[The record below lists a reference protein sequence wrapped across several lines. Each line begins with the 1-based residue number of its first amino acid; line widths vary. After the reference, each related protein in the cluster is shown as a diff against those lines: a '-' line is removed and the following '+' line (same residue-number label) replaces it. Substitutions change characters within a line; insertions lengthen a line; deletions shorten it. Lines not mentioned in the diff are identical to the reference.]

1 MTGRALARVPW
12 PAAVVLA
19 AAVAALLVHLPGH
32 LSVDSVIALY
42 EAQTGEA
49 FSWTPTFQ
57 SALLAWVGGGLR
69 SSALHVV
76 AMALLT
82 AAAFVALLPPTEAN
96 PLRRGAALMV
106 ALNPLAWMMVGVVWR
121 DVLLGTAMLVA
132 AAALLRLRCAD
143 GRARASTIVLHAVVV
158 IALAVAALARP
169 QGLVLAAAGGVA
181 YAALVMRG
189 PHLAGAVSSIATKL
203 ALLMATPLLVAV
215 LVLATHATI
224 RPLPPAT
231 PTMDGV
237 GLVMA
242 YDIAGTLA
250 GSERL
255 RSVSV
260 PKLDDTLRTSMLAAY
275 DSRRIDPLQ
284 ATPGFREWIIRERA
298 RGLWP
303 AWRTVVAG
311 DPLAYLEHRAA
322 AAGALLGVDD
332 VRECLP
338 GYWGVAGL
346 PPMLA
351 ALGIEEAMD
360 DRDRWLGRQAAWLAG
375 TPWFWNASYLVLL
388 LVLAPSILRSSKADP
403 VPMLLALGALTFAA
417 AYLLTTVACDV
428 RYLYP
433 VATVATALALDRL
446 RGPARKA
453 GSDVIADLR

>member
-1 MTGRALARVPW
+1 MTGRALARFPW

-19 AAVAALLVHLPGH
+19 VAFVAMLVHLPGQ

-69 SSALHVV
+69 SSAVHVV
-76 AMALLT
+76 AMALST
-82 AAAFVALLPPTEAN
+82 AAAFVILLPPRKAGT
-96 PLRRGAALMV
+96 LRRGAALLV
-106 ALNPLAWMMVGVVWR
+106 TLNPLVWMMVGVVWR

-132 AAALLRLRCAD
+132 SSALLRLRCAEERP
-143 GRARASTIVLHAVVV
+143 GASTIVLHTGVVV
-158 IALAVAALARP
+158 ALAVVALARP
-169 QGLVLAAAGGVA
+169 QGLVLAAAGCVA
-181 YAALVMRG
+181 YATLVMRG
-189 PHLAGAVSSIATKL
+189 PHPAGTMSSIATKV
-203 ALLMATPLLVAV
+203 AMLMATPLLVFV
-215 LVLATHATI
+215 LVVATHATI

-260 PKLDDTLRTSMLAAY
+260 PKLGDTLRKSMLAAY
-275 DSRRIDPLQ
+275 DPMRVDLLQ

-311 DPLAYLEHRAA
+311 DPLAYLGHRAA
-322 AAGALLGVDD
+322 AAGALLGADD

-346 PPMLA
+346 PPMLE

-360 DRDRWLGRQAAWLAG
+360 NRDRWLGRQAAWLAG
-375 TPWFWNASYLVLL
+375 TPWFWNASYLMLL
-388 LVLAPSILRSSKADP
+388 LVLGPSILRSSKADP

-453 GSDVIADLR
+453 GSDAIADLR